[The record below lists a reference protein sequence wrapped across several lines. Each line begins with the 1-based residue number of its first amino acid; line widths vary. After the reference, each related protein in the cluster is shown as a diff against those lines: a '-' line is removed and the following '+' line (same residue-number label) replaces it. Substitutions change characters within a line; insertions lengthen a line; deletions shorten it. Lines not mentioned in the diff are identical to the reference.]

1 MPVTS
6 KDPTEPTDGPASGA
20 TTASATTEQR
30 SLARRLGMGWHL
42 HGDGRRI
49 TPGEV
54 VAPDERLAWPQTIGV
69 GIQHVMAM
77 FGATV
82 LVPTITGFPV
92 TASLFFSGVGTLL
105 FLIITAGRVPSYL
118 GSSFAFIAPIS
129 AAMSQHGIGGAL
141 GGVLVSGVALFLV
154 GLVVQRAGTGW
165 IHALMPPVVM
175 GTIVALIGLNLAG
188 STTEAMVTVPLTT
201 FSTALA
207 IVVCAVLFKGLL
219 GRLSIL
225 LGIIVGYL
233 VALAQ
238 GQIDFSPIGEAAVV
252 GLPPFHAPEF
262 HWDVLFLFL
271 PVVLVLVAEN
281 IGHVKTVG
289 LMTNRN
295 LDSSNGRALM
305 ADGLATTLS
314 GLGGGVGTTTYAENI
329 GVMASSRVYSTAAYW
344 VAGVVA
350 LALAFFPQFGALI
363 NTIPAGVAGGAGIIL
378 YGMIGVMGV
387 RIWVQNRV
395 DFSNTINLMSAG
407 AGLIVAIADPTL
419 DIAGMQFGGI
429 ALGTATVL
437 VVFHLMTALARWR
450 GTEPVSADP
459 DENPY
464 ESSEPGR
471 LG

>member
-1 MPVTS
+1 MTS
-6 KDPTEPTDGPASGA
+6 NDPQTPADRTPASDSPGRRS
-20 TTASATTEQR
+20 TTRPALS
-30 SLARRLGMGWHL
+30 RRLGIGWTV

-69 GIQHVMAM
+69 GVQHVMAM

-129 AAMSQHGIGGAL
+129 AAMNQYGIGGAL
-141 GGVLVSGVALFLV
+141 GGVLVTGVALFLV
-154 GLVVQRAGTGW
+154 GLVVQRAGVGW

-188 STTEAMVTVPLTT
+188 STTKAMVEVPLTT
-201 FSTALA
+201 FSTTLA
-207 IVVCAVLFKGLL
+207 ITVAAVLFKGLL

-238 GQIDFSPIGEAAVV
+238 GQVDFEPVGTADWF

-262 HWDVLFLFL
+262 HWNILFLFL

-289 LMTNRN
+289 LMTGRD
-295 LDSSNGRALM
+295 LEGSYGRALM
-305 ADGLATTLS
+305 ADGLSTSLS
-314 GLGGGVGTTTYAENI
+314 GAGGGVGTTTYAENI

-344 VAGVVA
+344 VAGFTA
-350 LALAFFPQFGALI
+350 LALAFFPKFGALI
-363 NTIPAGVAGGAGIIL
+363 NTIPAGVLGGAGIIL

-387 RIWVQNRV
+387 RIWVQNKV
-395 DFSNTINLMSAG
+395 DFSNTINLMAAG
-407 AGLIVAIADPTL
+407 AGLIVAIANPTL
-419 DIAGMQFGGI
+419 DLGGMQFGGI
-429 ALGTATVL
+429 ALGTATAL
-437 VVFHLMTALARWR
+437 VVFHLMTFIARWR
-450 GTEPVSADP
+450 GTEPVSTDP
-459 DENPY
+459 GEEPY
-464 ESSEPGR
+464 ESAEPGR